1 MAKTDNG
8 CGGCFLPLILL
19 VIGGAIAGPVGALIG
34 LFIGLA
40 LSGAWSDPGTS
51 PTSRSCPQPPWR
63 SPLLAPA
70 HSRGRNVPVQP
81 GAGRPRVAR
90 PSEVGKV
97 CPYCT
102 TTIGRSAQVVECPGC
117 GRVYHADCWQDNHGC
132 ALYGCRAR
140 A

>member
-1 MAKTDNG
+1 MAETDSG
-8 CGGCFLPLILL
+8 CGGCILPLILL

-40 LSGAWSDPGTS
+40 LSGAWSDPGRS
-51 PTSRSCPQPPWR
+51 PTPRPRPQPSRR
-63 SPLLAPA
+63 SPAPA
-70 HSRGRNVPVQP
+70 PAPAGGRNVTIYP
-81 GAGRPRVAR
+81 GTGRPRLAR

-102 TTIGRSAQVVECPGC
+102 TTIGTSARVVECPGC
-117 GRVYHADCWQDNHGC
+117 GRVYHADCWQDNRGC